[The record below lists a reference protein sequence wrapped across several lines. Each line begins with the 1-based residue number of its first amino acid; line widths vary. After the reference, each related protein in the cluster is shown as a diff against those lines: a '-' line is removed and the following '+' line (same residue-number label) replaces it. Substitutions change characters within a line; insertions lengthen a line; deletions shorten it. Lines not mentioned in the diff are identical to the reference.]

1 MEMIREYLNWTR
13 ASCDQIDPSE
23 VQKLIDVLMDAR
35 KKAQRIFIIGN
46 GGSAATASHF
56 CEDLGK
62 CTLRNLEDPLRFK
75 VISLTDNL
83 PYVSAWANDNGY
95 DLIFE
100 QQLRNLSESGDV
112 VIGISASGNSPN
124 ILNAIEYANASGM
137 ITVGI
142 SGFSGGKLKKMS
154 DHSVHVSIDDYGM
167 AENMHMIIVHMIII
181 RTTALVA
188 DET

>member
-35 KKAQRIFIIGN
+35 KKGQRIFIIGN

-75 VISLTDNL
+75 AISLTDNL

-100 QQLRNLSESGDV
+100 QQHRNLSESGDDRHQR
-112 VIGISASGNSPN
+112 
-124 ILNAIEYANASGM
+124 
-137 ITVGI
+137 VGQ
-142 SGFSGGKLKKMS
+142 
-154 DHSVHVSIDDYGM
+154 
-167 AENMHMIIVHMIII
+167 
-181 RTTALVA
+181 
-188 DET
+188 

>member
-13 ASCDQIDPSE
+13 ESCDQIDPNE
-23 VQKLIDVLMDAR
+23 VQKLIDLLMVAR
-35 KKAQRIFIIGN
+35 KKGQRIFIIGN

-75 VISLTDNL
+75 VLSLTDNL

-95 DLIFE
+95 DLVFE
-100 QQLRNLSESGDV
+100 QQLRNLGEPGDV

-124 ILNAIEYANASGM
+124 IVNAMAYAKTNRM
-137 ITVGI
+137 TTVGM
-142 SGFSGGKLKKMS
+142 SGFSGGKLKEMT
-154 DHSVHVSIDDYGM
+154 DHSVHVSIADYGM

-188 DET
+188 DGA